1 MPAGKLYLME
11 QCKRYFI
18 FYNVYFKLYF
28 ISTAVMRNN
37 NYSYMWRNK
46 TKRVTVWA
54 VCYHTGSVTIT
65 TLDRKQYIFACWFN
79 YSKTYTQC
87 TATFVNPVKLTIC
100 RLEQKKVLIT
110 LYIYIYIWQKCY
122 KSFFGSPYH
131 SNGTIIHLNVAL
143 NTGTGGVCKSASNW
157 SLFKPKTLST
167 FKITQN

>member
-1 MPAGKLYLME
+1 MFLLLTSSRQMPAGKLYLME
-11 QCKRYFI
+11 QCKIYFV

-110 LYIYIYIWQKCY
+110 LYIYIYIY
-122 KSFFGSPYH
+122 GKSVTKAFLGRH
-131 SNGTIIHLNVAL
+131 TIQTVPQYIWMWH
-143 NTGTGGVCKSASNW
+143 
-157 SLFKPKTLST
+157 
-167 FKITQN
+167 